1 VDGYEFVRQLRLDP
15 ETSGIPV
22 MFYTAHYGER
32 EARALAS
39 SVSCV
44 LTKPAESQE
53 VLTIVGRVLSGTSET
68 GMTLDTAPLP
78 PAFDRDHLQLLT
90 DKLSEKTGDLR
101 TAIARLRALI
111 NIGLELG
118 SERDPNRLLQRVCV
132 AARDLFGATY
142 VTLGILDRT
151 DRTVQRVVADG
162 ADAAHWIKPG
172 DAVSGI
178 LGTVVAEQRTL
189 RGENP
194 GGDPVTLQLPVLH
207 PEVQAFLAA
216 PIASRAHV
224 YGWLCLVGNEG
235 RTFTEDD
242 EHLIRALGGQVGRIH
257 ENGYFY
263 AVAQKRAEEL
273 EHEILE
279 RTQAEHALRTSERL
293 NRTLVAHLPHRIVM
307 KDRHAVVLF
316 CNANFA
322 KDFGRSPDEVI
333 GKDAFALYPRQLA
346 EASHADDQAVMAR
359 GVVKNIEE
367 PYCVG
372 GQERWVHT
380 VKVPYHDEQGH
391 VVGVLVVLEDITER
405 RALEAQ
411 YQQAQRME
419 AIGMLAGGV
428 AHDFNNLLT
437 AILGYSELL
446 TEQIGPDKP
455 MGRDLREITAAA
467 QRAAALTRQLLAF
480 SRQQVLAVA
489 PLNITTVV
497 RGVEAMLR
505 RLLGEQIT
513 ITTALADDV
522 DPVMADIT
530 QLEQLLVNL
539 SVNARDASGREARVG
554 DPEHHTRRGRRGRA
568 SWGPRGILRVVA
580 RDRHGHGYVRRDTR
594 KNLRAVLYDQGTRAG
609 HGTRP
614 GGGLWHRQATGWL
627 HRGSERAGARQHVHD
642 LPTQD

>member
-1 VDGYEFVRQLRLDP
+1 MPTDWRHTARRVKAERSEKANQRCRPRLHDGYEFVRQLRLDP
-15 ETSGIPV
+15 GTSGIPV
-22 MFYTAHYGER
+22 VFYTAHYGER
-32 EARALAS
+32 EARALALS
-39 SVSCV
+39 SGVSYV

-53 VLTIVGRVLSGTSET
+53 VLTIVGRVLSGALETAMPSDAARSRRHSTATTCDCSPTNSRRRPGTSE
-68 GMTLDTAPLP
+68 P
-78 PAFDRDHLQLLT
+78 PSRD
-90 DKLSEKTGDLR
+90 
-101 TAIARLRALI
+101 LRALI

-151 DRTVQRVVADG
+151 DRTVQRVVANG
-162 ADAAHWIKPG
+162 ANAAHWIKPG
-172 DAVSGI
+172 DTVSGI
-178 LGTVVAEQRTL
+178 LATVVAEQRTL

-194 GGDPVTLQLPVLH
+194 GGDPVRLQLPVRH

-216 PIASRAHV
+216 PIASLAHV
-224 YGWLCLVGNEG
+224 YGWICLVGNEG

-273 EHEILE
+273 EHEIVE
-279 RTQAEHALRTSERL
+279 RTQAEHALRTSEWL
-293 NRTLVAHLPHRIVM
+293 NRTLVAHLPHRIVV
-307 KDRHAVVLF
+307 KDRHSVVLF

-322 KDFGRSPDEVI
+322 KDLGRSPDEVI

-346 EASHADDQAVMAR
+346 EVSHVDDQAVMAR

-367 PYCVG
+367 PYRVG

-428 AHDFNNLLT
+428 AHDFYNLLT

-455 MGRDLREITAAA
+455 MGRDLREITAA
-467 QRAAALTRQLLAF
+467 QRAAALT
-480 SRQQVLAVA
+480 
-489 PLNITTVV
+489 
-497 RGVEAMLR
+497 
-505 RLLGEQIT
+505 
-513 ITTALADDV
+513 
-522 DPVMADIT
+522 
-530 QLEQLLVNL
+530 
-539 SVNARDASGREARVG
+539 
-554 DPEHHTRRGRRGRA
+554 
-568 SWGPRGILRVVA
+568 
-580 RDRHGHGYVRRDTR
+580 
-594 KNLRAVLYDQGTRAG
+594 
-609 HGTRP
+609 
-614 GGGLWHRQATGWL
+614 
-627 HRGSERAGARQHVHD
+627 
-642 LPTQD
+642 